1 MEVHLAPAEAL
12 TDAKGRL
19 EEALKVLRR
28 VAEDPKHLLPAR
40 DLSLDRFFC
49 KFVVVHGTH
58 P

>member
-1 MEVHLAPAEAL
+1 VHLAPAEAL

-40 DLSLDRFFC
+40 DLSPDRFFC
-49 KFVVVHGTH
+49 KFLVVHGTH